1 MCQALRRVGALEEAG
16 WRKGASWSG
25 VSSVEKTELQR
36 RRVQRACGEVAWG
49 WEVRGQE
56 PAVLGAVELGPR
68 RAVWGWVRSEPPGGW
83 PGCSQDLG
91 ACATQKK

>member
-1 MCQALRRVGALEEAG
+1 MEEAG